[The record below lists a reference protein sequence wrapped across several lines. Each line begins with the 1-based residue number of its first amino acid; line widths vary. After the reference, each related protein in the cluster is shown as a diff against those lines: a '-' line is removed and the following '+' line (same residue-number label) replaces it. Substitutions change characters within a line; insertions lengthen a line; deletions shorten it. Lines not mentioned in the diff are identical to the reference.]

1 MNEIKKQT
9 SYSSILGT
17 IIRYERQSRGLNR
30 KDFAELIGLSLSSCA
45 RIELGEVSITL
56 DNLRKIALHFDLSVQ
71 TLLDKVDEVKID
83 LEKQNFII
91 IENILPKEQDFL
103 QSNISTMAMNYSVSS
118 AAVVAALGMSGGA
131 LPIPLIGSVIGSVVA
146 CCVSNVGSI
155 LSNESDN
162 IDEDKK
168 D

>member
-17 IIRYERQSRGLNR
+17 VIRYERQSRGLNR

-56 DNLRKIALHFDLSVQ
+56 ENLRKIALHFDLSVQ

-91 IENILPKEQDFL
+91 IETILPKEQDFL

-118 AAVVAALGMSGGA
+118 AAAALGMNVGA